1 MAKKVTISLLA
12 LLLVGITVLGIYFF
26 TKGDFPKSDKQ
37 KATSA
42 IVSEQYLDEDMSD
55 EEYIVDK
62 KETENT
68 EATEEKTEEYK
79 PADKDLADNTP
90 DISTTNFFSIG
101 KIIDH
106 TTGEEVQGRVVFGK
120 GFKADENYIKFNA
133 DGYFEIYLT
142 GYLNEVKKGEYTQ
155 YDNVIY
161 VEFEDGKAAEYDV
174 EYTENGIIS
183 HIMVNYGDYD
193 IYFS

>member
-12 LLLVGITVLGIYFF
+12 LLLVAIAVLGAYFF
-26 TKGDFPKSDKQ
+26 IQGGFSSSDKQ

-42 IVSEQYLDEDMSD
+42 VVNEQYLDEDMGD
-55 EEYIVDK
+55 EEYIVDDDDE
-62 KETENT
+62 ETK
-68 EATEEKTEEYK
+68 ATEKSEGYI
-79 PADKDLADNTP
+79 PSDSNLADNTSE
-90 DISTTNFFSIG
+90 IATTNFTIG
-101 KIIDH
+101 RIVDH

-120 GFKADENYIKFNA
+120 GFNEAENYIKFNA

-142 GYLNEVKKGEYTQ
+142 GYLDKVTKGKFTEY
-155 YDNVIY
+155 DDIIY

-174 EYTENGIIS
+174 EYTDAGLIS
-183 HIMVNYGDYD
+183 YIMVNYGDYD

>member
-12 LLLVGITVLGIYFF
+12 LLLVAIAVLGAYFF
-26 TKGDFPKSDKQ
+26 IQGGFSSSDKQ

-42 IVSEQYLDEDMSD
+42 VVNEQYLDEDMGD
-55 EEYIVDK
+55 EEYIVDDDDE
-62 KETENT
+62 ETK
-68 EATEEKTEEYK
+68 ATEKSEGYI
-79 PADKDLADNTP
+79 PSDSDLADNTSE
-90 DISTTNFFSIG
+90 IATTNFTIG
-101 KIIDH
+101 RIVDH

-120 GFKADENYIKFNA
+120 GFNETENYIKFNA

-142 GYLNEVKKGEYTQ
+142 GYLDKVTKGKFTEY
-155 YDNVIY
+155 DDIIY

-174 EYTENGIIS
+174 EYTDAGLIS
-183 HIMVNYGDYD
+183 YIMVNYGDYD

>member
-12 LLLVGITVLGIYFF
+12 LLLVAIAVLGAYFF
-26 TKGDFPKSDKQ
+26 IQGGFSSSDKQ

-42 IVSEQYLDEDMSD
+42 VVNEQYLDEDMGD
-55 EEYIVDK
+55 EEYIVDDDDE
-62 KETENT
+62 ETK
-68 EATEEKTEEYK
+68 ATEKSEGYI
-79 PADKDLADNTP
+79 PSDSDLADNTSE
-90 DISTTNFFSIG
+90 IATTNFTIG
-101 KIIDH
+101 RIVDH

-120 GFKADENYIKFNA
+120 GFNEAENYIKFNA

-142 GYLNEVKKGEYTQ
+142 GYLDKVTKGKFTEY
-155 YDNVIY
+155 DDIIY

-174 EYTENGIIS
+174 EYTDAGLIS
-183 HIMVNYGDYD
+183 YIMVNYGDYD

>member
-26 TKGDFPKSDKQ
+26 TQGDFPKSDKQ

-55 EEYIVDK
+55 EKYVVE
-62 KETENT
+62 ETKIEET
-68 EATEEKTEEYK
+68 EATEKAEDYK
-79 PADKDLADNTP
+79 PADKDLADNTT

>member
-12 LLLVGITVLGIYFF
+12 LLLVAIAVLGAYFF
-26 TKGDFPKSDKQ
+26 IQGGFSSSDKQ

-42 IVSEQYLDEDMSD
+42 VVNEQYLDEDMGD
-55 EEYIVDK
+55 EEYIVDDDDEE
-62 KETENT
+62 ETK
-68 EATEEKTEEYK
+68 ATEKSEGYI
-79 PADKDLADNTP
+79 PSDSDLADNTSE
-90 DISTTNFFSIG
+90 IATTNFTIG
-101 KIIDH
+101 RIVDH

-120 GFKADENYIKFNA
+120 GFNETENYIKFNA

-142 GYLNEVKKGEYTQ
+142 GYLDKVTKGKFTEY
-155 YDNVIY
+155 DDIIY

-174 EYTENGIIS
+174 EYTDAGLIS
-183 HIMVNYGDYD
+183 YIMVNYGDYD

>member
-12 LLLVGITVLGIYFF
+12 VLIIVLLVIGIYFF
-26 TKGDFPKSDKQ
+26 TQGGFSDSDKQ

-42 IVSEQYLDEDMSD
+42 VVSEQYLDEDMGD
-55 EEYIVDK
+55 EEYVVD
-62 KETENT
+62 ETKAEKS
-68 EATEEKTEEYK
+68 EATENSGDYK
-79 PADKDLADNTP
+79 PADKDLADNTT

-101 KIIDH
+101 RIVDH

-120 GFKADENYIKFNA
+120 GFKQDENYIKFDA
-133 DGYFEIYLT
+133 EGYFEIYLT
-142 GYLNEVKKGEYTQ
+142 GYLNEVTKGEYTK
-155 YDNVIY
+155 YDDIIY

-183 HIMVNYGDYD
+183 YIMVNYGDYD

>member
-12 LLLVGITVLGIYFF
+12 LLLVAIAVLGAYFF
-26 TKGDFPKSDKQ
+26 IQGGFSSSDKQ

-42 IVSEQYLDEDMSD
+42 VVNEQYLDEDMGD
-55 EEYIVDK
+55 EEYIVDDDDE
-62 KETENT
+62 ETK
-68 EATEEKTEEYK
+68 ATEKSEGYIPSDSE
-79 PADKDLADNTP
+79 LADNTSE
-90 DISTTNFFSIG
+90 IATTNFTIG
-101 KIIDH
+101 RIVDH

-120 GFKADENYIKFNA
+120 GFNETENYIKFNA

-142 GYLNEVKKGEYTQ
+142 GYLDKVTKGKFTEY
-155 YDNVIY
+155 DDIIY

-174 EYTENGIIS
+174 EYTDAGLIS
-183 HIMVNYGDYD
+183 YIMVNYGDYD